1 MKKDEL
7 YDAIAGLDENLQE
20 QAYELEKSSIKT
32 NAGKKSPGKWI
43 IAPIAAAAAFI
54 IVAVVLALILMPTL
68 QPTNVNVPG
77 GETGH
82 EVLLPTEKPEGGK
95 VDEGQDPLVHNAIAV
110 SKLSYSGLTGEV
122 ISFLPSNFGAQLI
135 ALNTEGEHKHCAGV
149 YYNKYDGT
157 IVCLEHELRN
167 ALGEGFPEG
176 CELIFSPDPLDE
188 NTVLVKAVINGTSEV
203 GSSYIFKRAD
213 GAATPVSIPE
223 GLNNYRE
230 YLPAKIF
237 GGKLLVMVNVNEGPK
252 YLEVSD
258 LKTGEQAKKIEI
270 EDVQYINGS
279 FIGENVLQIV
289 TDKGFYF
296 YNLTND
302 LLAGV
307 LGEYNYFFGGKVF
320 SVKNNMGYRHS
331 DVSVAAY
338 DAETGEAL
346 ANEKVLVETTL
357 DDGSEVF
364 LLKDTGTGE
373 ETVVIADYDINCSA
387 WLSDHSRFYAYSSKN
402 GKLACYYLE
411 TGTFETVDVEGA
423 STEPEQIGDD
433 TYAVFVS
440 YILALGNEPGD
451 VTLYYSRNVF
461 KVEKTPVYE
470 DERVDSPFFEEYCD
484 IKFRNFPEE
493 TSFTYANKN
502 GIVDNLI
509 YDRQVNDMVMLRD
522 IIILTFEGKGQA
534 VDRTALNGEVVMVGY
549 LRCGFFRII
558 FYEIG
563 EDIYVT
569 LDSNQS
575 PLAENRNGTFEC
587 SAEVLDKINKKITG
601 YFVIENQNDPY
612 YGVDYEDKE
621 FMTLIVDPKN
631 DLQLVTPYITPASAL
646 VYDSEIGQL
655 VEQSI
660 EPVAFSDVLANAPV
674 ISRDKLFLY
683 AFKDYARIDR
693 VKVFD
698 VSEVDPEGTVDQ
710 NCVLA
715 YTVDG
720 HVVPTGL
727 IEKIV
732 KGAPADCIVAMK
744 VRDVSGSTYISEID
758 QTECFEY
765 WCFFRLK

>member
-7 YDAIAGLDENLQE
+7 YDAIACLDENLQE
-20 QAYELEKSSIKT
+20 QAYELEKSSVKT

-54 IVAVVLALILMPTL
+54 IVAVVLAVILMPSL
-68 QPTNVNVPG
+68 QPTNVNIPG

-82 EVLLPTEKPEGGK
+82 EVLLSTEKPEGGK
-95 VDEGQDPLVHNAIAV
+95 VDEGQDPLVYNAIAV
-110 SKLSYSGLTGEV
+110 SKLSYSGLNGEV
-122 ISFLPSNFGAQLI
+122 ISFLPTDFGATLI
-135 ALNTEGEHKHCAGV
+135 ALNTEGEHKNCAGV

-167 ALGEGFPEG
+167 ALGGGFPEG
-176 CELIFSPDPLDE
+176 CELIFDPDSLDA
-188 NTVLVKAVINGTSEV
+188 NKILVTAVTS
-203 GSSYIFKRAD
+203 GSSDTFCSYVLDRTE
-213 GAATPVSIPE
+213 GMATAVSIPD
-223 GLNNYRE
+223 GFTNYNE
-230 YLPAKIF
+230 YRPAQIF

-258 LKTGEQAKKIEI
+258 LKTGEQEKKIEI

-279 FIGENVLQIV
+279 FIGENVLQII

-307 LGEYNYFFGGKVF
+307 VGEYNYFFGGKVF
-320 SVKNNMGYRHS
+320 SVKNNMGYLHS

-357 DDGSEVF
+357 DDGSRVF

-411 TGTFETVDVEGA
+411 TGTIETVDVEGA
-423 STEPEQIGDD
+423 STEPEQICDD
-433 TYAVFVS
+433 TYAAFVS
-440 YILALGNEPGD
+440 YNLVLGNEPGD
-451 VTLYYSRNVF
+451 VILYYSRNVF

-470 DERVDSPFFEEYCD
+470 DEQVYSPFFEEYCD

-509 YDRQVNDMVMLRD
+509 YDRQVDDMEMLRD

-534 VDRTALNGEVVMVGY
+534 VDGNTLNGDITMVGY
-549 LRCGFFRII
+549 LKCGSFRII

-563 EDIYVT
+563 EDIYFT
-569 LDSNQS
+569 LESNQS
-575 PLAENRNGTFEC
+575 PLAENRDGTFEC

-646 VYDSEIGQL
+646 VYYSEIGQL

-660 EPVAFSDVLANAPV
+660 EPVVFADVLANAPV

-683 AFKDYARIDR
+683 DFKDYALIDR

-710 NCVLA
+710 NCVLT
-715 YTVDG
+715 YTFDG
-720 HVVPTGL
+720 YVVPTVL

-732 KGAPADCIVAMK
+732 KGAPADCIVAMR
-744 VRDVSGSTYISEID
+744 VRAFSGSTYIPEID
-758 QTECFEY
+758 QSERYEY